1 MQDSPSLCIV
11 DANILI
17 DLHVGGLLQE
27 LFRLPFSLAAPDVI
41 IAELDEPDGEMLVEC
56 GLASV
61 ELTGDQV
68 LEVAALRA
76 RYRSVS
82 ANDLFALVLARAQ
95 RATLLTGDRHL
106 TGVADREGVA
116 THGTLW
122 VLDEM
127 VRLGIVA
134 RGQAA
139 QALEQMLER
148 GSRLP
153 QAECQQR
160 LRQWRAR

>member
-1 MQDSPSLCIV
+1 MKDSPPLCIV

-27 LFRLPFSLAAPDVI
+27 LFRLPFRLAAPDVI
-41 IAELDEPDGEMLVEC
+41 IAELDEPDGEMLVGY
-56 GLASV
+56 GLESV

-68 LEVAALRA
+68 SEVMALLA

-82 ANDLFALVLARAQ
+82 ANDLFALVLAWVQ
-95 RATLLTGDRHL
+95 KATLLTGDRHL

-127 VRLGIVA
+127 VHLGIVT
-134 RGQAA
+134 RGKAA
-139 QALEQMLER
+139 WALAQMLER

-153 QAECQQR
+153 QAECQKR